1 MQKNLNIPNFIK
13 KKVAPFYAN
22 LFHSKRTSNFG
33 GFFFKIKFHILSFPY
48 PYLFA
53 SWKQRR
59 AIRSINLNL
68 DIFPGIDTL
77 NVHHVINYDFPSN
90 ASDYLHRIGRVGR
103 VGSKQAPKV
112 TSLVCGQTSVRVVQD
127 LEMAVRMNRE
137 VEATDG
143 NIARVIKNRRLES
156 EFEAEG

>member
-1 MQKNLNIPNFIK
+1 MAYQN
-13 KKVAPFYAN
+13 
-22 LFHSKRTSNFG
+22 
-33 GFFFKIKFHILSFPY
+33 SF
-48 PYLFA
+48 LA
-53 SWKQRR
+53 
-59 AIRSINLNL
+59 
-68 DIFPGIDTL
+68 GIDTL

-127 LEMAVRMNRE
+127 IEMAVRMNRE
-137 VEATDG
+137 VEGTDG
-143 NIARVIKNRRLES
+143 NVARVIKNRKHES

>member
-1 MQKNLNIPNFIK
+1 MPSDNVHDQFIG
-13 KKVAPFYAN
+13 
-22 LFHSKRTSNFG
+22 LCR
-33 GFFFKIKFHILSFPY
+33 ILE
-48 PYLFA
+48 
-53 SWKQRR
+53 KTQGH
-59 AIRSINLNL
+59 SINKSQSRY
-68 DIFPGIDTL
+68 FSGIDTL

-137 VEATDG
+137 VEGTDG
-143 NIARVIKNRRLES
+143 NVARVIKNRRLES

>member
-1 MQKNLNIPNFIK
+1 MSRGKSTK
-13 KKVAPFYAN
+13 KSCLDAPDHPIMAYQN
-22 LFHSKRTSNFG
+22 S
-33 GFFFKIKFHILSFPY
+33 FF
-48 PYLFA
+48 A
-53 SWKQRR
+53 
-59 AIRSINLNL
+59 
-68 DIFPGIDTL
+68 GIDTL

-137 VEATDG
+137 VQGTDG
-143 NIARVIKNRRLES
+143 NVARVIKNRKLES

>member
-1 MQKNLNIPNFIK
+1 MIFSNKM
-13 KKVAPFYAN
+13 A
-22 LFHSKRTSNFG
+22 TSNWIYHFLKNKG
-33 GFFFKIKFHILSFPY
+33 ISCEPFNSSVYWKTRYQSLERFERGEVQVLSCTD
-48 PYLFA
+48 LA
-53 SWKQRR
+53 SR
-59 AIRSINLNL
+59 
-68 DIFPGIDTL
+68 GIDTL

-137 VEATDG
+137 VEGTDG
-143 NIARVIKNRRLES
+143 NVARVIKNRRLES
-156 EFEAEG
+156 EFE

>member
-1 MQKNLNIPNFIK
+1 MEK
-13 KKVAPFYAN
+13 APG
-22 LFHSKRTSNFG
+22 H
-33 GFFFKIKFHILSFPY
+33 
-48 PYLFA
+48 
-53 SWKQRR
+53 
-59 AIRSINLNL
+59 SINK
-68 DIFPGIDTL
+68 FQSRYFSGIDTL

-137 VEATDG
+137 VEGTDG
-143 NIARVIKNRRLES
+143 NVARVIKNRRLES